1 MGLFAFSMDLIAP
14 YFFFL
19 FFSFRSGND
28 CNDGVAERERE
39 RGNINISREKILV
52 FQLHKFEIHYQ

>member
-14 YFFFL
+14 F
-19 FFSFRSGND
+19 FFSFLSGND
-28 CNDGVAERERE
+28 CNDSVAERE

>member
-19 FFSFRSGND
+19 FFSFLSVND
-28 CNDGVAERERE
+28 CNGVAERE